1 MTITSSENILRILY
15 SYNPWWREGYFPQD
29 LSKPIKRMAYYK
41 VINLL
46 NHPTI
51 RRYLILSGAR
61 RVGKTTILYQ
71 LIELLLK
78 DKVHPKKILYLSFD
92 HPLFK
97 LCSFDQILSLYELN
111 INQSEEAY
119 VFLDEIQYA
128 SDWDSWLKVYYD
140 TKPKWKVV
148 ATGSA
153 SPKLIEGV
161 KESGVGRWTVVSV
174 PTLSF
179 YEFCEILGAEERP
192 KDLPNLDLRELS
204 NFNDHQISEL
214 VFLLMPLQ
222 KYFNKYLMVGGFPEF
237 VFSEDWFLIQRI
249 LREDVVDKVIKR
261 DIPSLFNVRN
271 LTVLEKVFL
280 YLCFNSSSVIN
291 ISTISKQIENV
302 SVTTI
307 ENYIHLLENANLI
320 YRSLPIELGGKKILK
335 AKPKIYISDPAIRNA
350 VFMIDNLFTDSKE
363 LGITVETAVFKHIYS
378 FYSEENVKIGYFRK
392 PTDNQKEIDIV
403 AQFPNGKSL
412 IEVKFKED
420 STPAEND
427 AIVQICQKEKD
438 IISAVLITKRA
449 EDYGKLELTAKVPI
463 IKIPAF
469 VFMYLFGRR

>member
-1 MTITSSENILRILY
+1 M
-15 SYNPWWREGYFPQD
+15 
-29 LSKPIKRMAYYK
+29 
-41 VINLL
+41 
-46 NHPTI
+46 
-51 RRYLILSGAR
+51 
-61 RVGKTTILYQ
+61 
-71 LIELLLK
+71 
-78 DKVHPKKILYLSFD
+78 
-92 HPLFK
+92 FK

-128 SDWDSWLKVYYD
+128 SDWDRWLKVYYD

-161 KESGVGRWTVVSV
+161 KESGVGRWTVVCV

-179 YEFCEILGAEERP
+179 YEFCEILGAKERP

-222 KYFNKYLMVGGFPEF
+222 KYFNRYLMVGGFPEF

-307 ENYIHLLENANLI
+307 ENYIHLLENTNLI

-350 VFMIDNLFTDSKE
+350 VLMIDSLFTDSKE
-363 LGITVETAVFKHIYS
+363 LGITVETAVFKYIYS

-412 IEVKFKED
+412 IEVKFRED

-438 IISAVLITKRA
+438 IISAVLITKRT

>member
-1 MTITSSENILRILY
+1 
-15 SYNPWWREGYFPQD
+15 
-29 LSKPIKRMAYYK
+29 
-41 VINLL
+41 
-46 NHPTI
+46 
-51 RRYLILSGAR
+51 
-61 RVGKTTILYQ
+61 
-71 LIELLLK
+71 
-78 DKVHPKKILYLSFD
+78 
-92 HPLFK
+92 
-97 LCSFDQILSLYELN
+97 
-111 INQSEEAY
+111 
-119 VFLDEIQYA
+119 
-128 SDWDSWLKVYYD
+128 
-140 TKPKWKVV
+140 
-148 ATGSA
+148 
-153 SPKLIEGV
+153 
-161 KESGVGRWTVVSV
+161 
-174 PTLSF
+174 
-179 YEFCEILGAEERP
+179 
-192 KDLPNLDLRELS
+192 
-204 NFNDHQISEL
+204 
-214 VFLLMPLQ
+214 
-222 KYFNKYLMVGGFPEF
+222 MVGGFPEF
-237 VFSEDWFLIQRI
+237 VFSEDWFSIQRI

-307 ENYIHLLENANLI
+307 ENYIHLFENANLI

-350 VFMIDNLFTDSKE
+350 VLMIDNLFTDSKE

-412 IEVKFKED
+412 IEVKFRED

-449 EDYGKLELTAKVPI
+449 EDYGRLELTAKVPI

-469 VFMYLFGRR
+469 VFMYLFGRK